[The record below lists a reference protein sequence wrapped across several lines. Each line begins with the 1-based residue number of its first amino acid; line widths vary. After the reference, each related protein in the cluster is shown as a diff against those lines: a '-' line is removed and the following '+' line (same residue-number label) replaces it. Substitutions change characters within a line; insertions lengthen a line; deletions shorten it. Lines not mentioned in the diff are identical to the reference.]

1 MYANL
6 AVYCDGLPFAD
17 LCGNSSEII
26 IRNFHCQFVPVRI
39 ETRSQN
45 QLVDLTSANKVGA
58 WRVKVQ
64 QVTFLQR
71 FVVSLFPAWDNC
83 SKVGW

>member
-1 MYANL
+1 MYANPMAL
-6 AVYCDGLPFAD
+6 LHRPLPI
-17 LCGNSSEII
+17 SIEIRAALSPVFFI
-26 IRNFHCQFVPVRI
+26 VIWFVRI

-58 WRVKVQ
+58 WRDKVQ

-83 SKVGW
+83 SKAGW

>member
-1 MYANL
+1 M
-6 AVYCDGLPFAD
+6 
-17 LCGNSSEII
+17 EIRATFI
-26 IRNFHCQFVPVRI
+26 ARIFIVNWAVRI
-39 ETRSQN
+39 ETHSQN

-64 QVTFLQR
+64 RVTFLQR

-83 SKVGW
+83 SKAGW

>member
-1 MYANL
+1 MYANPM
-6 AVYCDGLPFAD
+6 ALPAPSATEVD
-17 LCGNSSEII
+17 GNSRGVYRPIFI
-26 IRNFHCQFVPVRI
+26 VNWAVRI
-39 ETRSQN
+39 ETHSQN

-83 SKVGW
+83 SKAGW